1 MYDHFTVASKS
12 PSSPRLASDVG
23 SHVARSKQ
31 VYINR
36 MEATVLYLSHL
47 EVTSDFKYTMPV
59 QAGASREHA
68 RRRCLRTYPGTCRQ
82 PKINCEKVAYA
93 QHVRRR
99 RRRRRPIRHAH
110 HIDAKRSMTG
120 CS

>member
-68 RRRCLRTYPGTCRQ
+68 RRRCLRTYPGTCRHQ
-82 PKINCEKVAYA
+82 KLT
-93 QHVRRR
+93 VRRWPTR
-99 RRRRRPIRHAH
+99 NMSGV
-110 HIDAKRSMTG
+110 DADAGAGAQSVMLTT
-120 CS
+120 STPDE